1 MEMFIRVVLK
11 IINFPN
17 SEYSHGAMEDTTKG
31 NGEITQ
37 CTEKEYLPGRMG
49 RNSKASIKMTRRKA
63 KEGLS

>member
-1 MEMFIRVVLK
+1 
-11 IINFPN
+11 
-17 SEYSHGAMEDTTKG
+17 MEDTTKG

-49 RNSKASIKMTRRKA
+49 RNSKASIEMTRRKA

>member
-1 MEMFIRVVLK
+1 
-11 IINFPN
+11 
-17 SEYSHGAMEDTTKG
+17 MEDTTKG

-37 CTEKEYLPGRMG
+37 CTEKEYLPGRMD